1 MYLIQPKSYAVLVL
15 GAGGTGSWLATFLD
29 KMSLGNDV
37 VIFDGDVVEPKNV
50 LRQNFKTIDVGH
62 RKAEVVADHNRMSFV
77 HGYITDTAILHQV
90 MAEFPDDA
98 TPLIIGCLD
107 NNATRK
113 IVHDFVAECENAV
126 WIDGGNAE
134 RHGQAY
140 ICIKENGEIVPGFE
154 SPIDLEEAFQNFD
167 GDERRPDQISCAEQS
182 ESAPQNVTAN
192 VTSATLL
199 FNILVLFLK
208 GGALLS
214 NKYIFDTRFLS
225 IAPEVKETA

>member
-77 HGYITDTAILHQV
+77 HGYIKDTAILHQV
-90 MAEFPDDA
+90 MAEFPDDV

-113 IVHDFVAECENAV
+113 IAHDFVAECENSV

-167 GDERRPDQISCAEQS
+167 GDERRPDQISCAEHS

-225 IAPEVKETA
+225 IAPEVKD